1 MVPYHANKT
10 MGKLTAI
17 LPNSLNES
25 LNQAQ
30 QNIYNEL
37 PKYERP
43 GQHSRPLG
51 FSITES
57 EIRKAAMKLK
67 NKKWLFSDKIRNEMV
82 KACLHTLML
91 VCEKFLNEIPTLG
104 TMPQT

>member
-1 MVPYHANKT
+1 

-25 LNQAQ
+25 LNPAQ

-37 PKYERP
+37 PKYERH

-67 NKKWLFSDKIRNEMV
+67 NKKWLFSDEIRNEMV